1 MPDLPIKR
9 MVLYKHGVGF
19 FERYGTVG
27 DSAQVELVFKKNE
40 MNDVLKSLVAFPQGD
55 GQVINVSYETPE
67 DKRSALDKA
76 PIFLSQ
82 DTALLDLLRSL
93 RGRHI
98 RLHLV
103 DANLMVQEGR
113 LVESTIGAEF
123 AVSGTLLGI
132 DADVGFDKGRVSLLP
147 SQPNPD
153 EDPQI
158 RTYRLP
164 QLRGVDVLDPQSG
177 DDLRYILEL
186 SRATGDKRSVTI
198 LLNQPQQPLLVSY
211 ITPTPT
217 WRVSYRLVYTAD
229 PPAADRTEAT
239 GQVFLQG
246 WGVVDNQLDED
257 LEAVDLTL
265 IAGQPISF
273 VYDLYTPRLIQRPQV
288 KDEERTVTGPI
299 MFEEALSEV
308 TSDDDSFASFDIEPG
323 SALFADGDD
332 LFGAGEPLGRMYT
345 AAPGAIAAG
354 AIAQRSLK
362 RNLASTTQVQATG
375 IARGELFQYDV
386 SNPVS
391 IKRGQ
396 SAMVPILGST
406 LAGRKEH
413 IYNQEKVAD
422 NPVVT
427 IMLSNTTGLT
437 LERGPVTVLEN
448 ENYVGEA
455 VIAFTPAEGELF
467 VPYAVDL
474 GVRITPTDDR
484 HFQTAAIRFGY
495 DDYLIRDEYQIEV
508 KTYQIENRNPDP
520 IQLVIEHR
528 ISENYELFD
537 TLDPIAQTAEFYR
550 WRIPIPS
557 RTKMDFPVRE
567 RRLLARREVI
577 RGLGHKRL
585 SEYLENQLI
594 DQAVFQQLQEILDL
608 YDQKNQN
615 QQTINQYTQQR
626 GQLANEL
633 KLAAEKLQPLGK
645 TGSEGELRK
654 RYVTKMQEMEDES
667 DRLAQSIA
675 TLEAH
680 NIQLQQEIET
690 QLQRLNANA

>member
-1 MPDLPIKR
+1 MPDLPVKR

-19 FERYGTVG
+19 FERYGMVG

-40 MNDVLKSLVAFPQGD
+40 MNDVLKSLAAFPQDG

-76 PIFLSQ
+76 PIILSQ
-82 DTALLDLLRSL
+82 NTALLDLLRSL
-93 RGRHI
+93 RGRQI

-103 DANLMVQEGR
+103 EANLTVHEGR
-113 LVESTIGAEF
+113 LVESTIGTEF
-123 AVSGTLLGI
+123 EVSGTLLGI
-132 DADVGFDKGRVSLLP
+132 DADVGFDKGRVSVLTSP
-147 SQPNPD
+147 PTPD
-153 EDPQI
+153 EAPQL

-164 QLRGVDVLDPQSG
+164 LLRGVDVLDPQSG

-198 LLNQPQQPLLVSY
+198 LLNQPQQNLLVSY

-229 PPAADRTEAT
+229 QPTAGSTDTAS

-257 LEAVDLTL
+257 LDAVDLTL

-299 MFEEALSEV
+299 MFEESLPDVAYAG
-308 TSDDDSFASFDIEPG
+308 DDPG
-323 SALFADGDD
+323 SALDDRFFEGADSAFGDID
-332 LFGAGEPLGRMYT
+332 NLLLEEPAGRGFGQV
-345 AAPGAIAAG
+345 GAVG
-354 AIAQRSLK
+354 GRSLK
-362 RNLASTTQVQATG
+362 RNLATTTQVQATG

-427 IMLSNTTGLT
+427 ITLCNTTGLT

-448 ENYVGEA
+448 DNYVGEA

-484 HFQTAAIRFGY
+484 HVQIAAIRLGQ
-495 DDYLIRDEYQIEV
+495 DDYLLRDEYQIETT
-508 KTYQIENRNPDP
+508 TYQIENRNPDP
-520 IQLVIEHR
+520 IQLVIEQR
-528 ISENYELFD
+528 IRTNYELFD
-537 TLDPIAQTAEFYR
+537 TPDPIAQTAEFYR
-550 WRIPIPS
+550 WRIPIPA
-557 RTKMDFPVRE
+557 RIKTDFQVKE
-567 RRLLARREVI
+567 RQLVARREKI
-577 RGLGHKRL
+577 QILSHKRL
-585 SEYLENQLI
+585 SEYLDRKFI
-594 DQAVFQQLQEILDL
+594 DKAFFNRIQSILDL
-608 YDQKNQN
+608 YQQQSQN
-615 QQTINQYTQQR
+615 QRDINQYNQQR

-645 TGSEGELRK
+645 EGSEGELRK
-654 RYVTKMQEMEDES
+654 RYVRKMQEMEDES
-667 DRLAQSIA
+667 DRLAQRIA
-675 TLEAH
+675 ALEAT
-680 NIQLQQEIET
+680 NIQLQQTIET
-690 QLQRLNANA
+690 QLHRLNES